1 MSNYRYDFS
10 SRDSQGNGRYA
21 LIVLRKKFVLKLDL
35 SSLHFV
41 TLFASVQNRIFL
53 EWSGSYAHI
62 NETCFR
68 LLPSGQLTGRY
79 VLVLKFAP
87 HFEKSWLAVHFFLN
101 CLAGLKRTPLLCF
114 EILLKEIQTLCIFCM
129 VCWPSIMLVHK
140 QSIETFWLTYA
151 WYVGWHN
158 PIM

>member
-10 SRDSQGNGRYA
+10 SRDPQGNGRYA
-21 LIVLRKKFVLKLDL
+21 LIVSTTQEVRLKARLVFSTFCDT
-35 SSLHFV
+35 FC
-41 TLFASVQNRIFL
+41 VQNRIFL

-87 HFEKSWLAVHFFLN
+87 HFEKSWLAVLFFLN
-101 CLAGLKRTPLLCF
+101 CLAWLKRTPLLCF

-129 VCWPSIMLVHK
+129 VCWPSIILVRK